1 MPGSEYDE
9 IAKAERVKLT
19 EVSNSYSI
27 DESIGD
33 TVPIKL
39 CAYCGK
45 PQGLSGEIDSSSI
58 TARILFDKVCR
69 CSVSIAPA
77 STSFGSV
84 ETSAQRRS
92 VLFRSAPQQRSFTP
106 LVPGSDL
113 GQSYEIVELIG
124 RGGMSA
130 VYKVRQKGVDRVLA
144 AKVLAPEL
152 FNEKNWQ
159 RFKAEARSL
168 STLSHPGLVR
178 VYDLDL
184 HQGSMPFFVMDFLE
198 GKSLEQL
205 LAGEGALEPGETIRI
220 FKALLECL
228 EYAHSNG
235 VVHRDIK
242 PGNIFLCPDL
252 ERPGAFRVKLLDF
265 GLAKLSHLTG
275 ANQALT
281 LVGDIFG
288 SPYYMSPE
296 QCAGEATDMRS
307 DLYSLS
313 CTFFEALTGQ
323 VPFEGNTLIATM
335 LMHQKKAAPNL
346 EQVTGV
352 RFPAAL
358 EECVARGMAKEP
370 NRRFQ
375 SAAEMAEALGLLL
388 QSYASGAGAV
398 FVWSGADLLDDPFDL
413 GAVLSKSRTDAE
425 PEKPVPA
432 MAEKPDFGLPSEGV
446 KEARERDYSLGLRA
460 LQHSALAV
468 LFVACFVTV
477 VFVVIQNCL
486 WELSK
491 SDFLRGRP
499 ALTPATSSG
508 TGKSLHERGNGS
520 MESMDD
526 AQSGAVGPEPPFRS
540 NYFLPVENTPKNSG
554 APAQFG
560 PAGPG
565 GPAGVGGPAG
575 PAGPAGPGGPSGP
588 SGAGSIGG

>member
-9 IAKAERVKLT
+9 IAKAEKVRLR

-33 TVPIKL
+33 TVQIKL

-159 RFKAEARSL
+159 RFKAEAKSL

-184 HQGSMPFFVMDFLE
+184 HQGRMPFFVMDFLE

-228 EYAHSNG
+228 DYAHSKG

-252 ERPGAFRVKLLDF
+252 ERPGSFRVKLLDF

-275 ANQALT
+275 TNQALT

-335 LMHQKKAAPNL
+335 LMHQKKVAPSL

-358 EECVARGMAKEP
+358 EECVAKGMAKEP
-370 NRRFQ
+370 NLRFQ
-375 SAAEMAEALGLLL
+375 SAGEMAEALGLLL

-398 FVWSGADLLDDPFDL
+398 FVWSGANLLDDPFDVGRVL
-413 GAVLSKSRTDAE
+413 VDSTAGAMSEDSGRPAAE
-425 PEKPVPA
+425 NLDYEH
-432 MAEKPDFGLPSEGV
+432 ESE
-446 KEARERDYSLGLRA
+446 REREAWARDCSLGSRA
-460 LQHSALAV
+460 LRHSALAV
-468 LFVACFVTV
+468 LCVACFVSI
-477 VFVVIQNCL
+477 VFVVIRSCL

-491 SDFLRGRP
+491 VDFLRDRP
-499 ALTPATSSG
+499 THTPATSLG
-508 TGKSLHERGNGS
+508 AGKALHERGNGS
-520 MESMDD
+520 EESMDD

-540 NYFLPVENTPKNSG
+540 NYFLPVENSPQNLG